1 MPLQGLQVHVQFFE
15 ENCDELRKVTN
26 TGPPFTVPI
35 DNLAVASAQLWRM
48 EVSSPAGK
56 FVYLGAVLPEFF
68 MYLKNSEVGS
78 RTSMSPLFLK
88 LCL

>member
-35 DNLAVASAQLWRM
+35 DNLAVASAQLWSAWRCLHLQA
-48 EVSSPAGK
+48 S
-56 FVYLGAVLPEFF
+56 
-68 MYLKNSEVGS
+68 
-78 RTSMSPLFLK
+78 LFI
-88 LCL
+88 